1 MKTIFIT
8 IILCIAAFQVV
19 GQVPDHIVCDSAKK
33 MCEAGDEHFNFEGNE
48 EYCTQPLYYYFHY
61 DIDAPNYVGL
71 QSLGSGGTMSLYYLT
86 NSSFSPNVCDQ
97 VELGTATLVGFFDFD
112 TYDQDTIPFNDAG
125 MYVIKIVHDSCYLNP
140 YIWTYPVPA
149 IAFNLMM
156 KNWNNN
162 TCPDFQE
169 DPPSDNCKNCIT
181 SFSPTAGKYI
191 VSAWVSEDGAS
202 MNTVTYEN
210 ASIGISFT
218 GDPALYTLAPTG
230 RIIDGWQQIQQV
242 IEVPAGATEIHLT
255 LQSGGVD
262 TYFDDIRFHPL
273 DGSMVSY
280 VYDPGNLRLMAKL
293 DERNYATFYE
303 YDEEGKL
310 TRVKRETERGV
321 MTIQENRDN
330 IRKQ

>member
-33 MCEAGDEHFNFEGNE
+33 VCETGDEAYNLTGNE
-48 EYCTQPLYYYFHY
+48 MYCTQPLYYYFHQNA
-61 DIDAPNYVGL
+61 IATNAVL
-71 QSLGSGGTMSLYYLT
+71 FHSEGSGGNIALYHT
-86 NSSFSPNVCDQ
+86 PGEGFTSGFCDQ
-97 VELGTATLVGFFDFD
+97 VELGTATLVSSFSFD
-112 TYDQDTIPFNDAG
+112 TYENVTLPFNQPG
-125 MYVIKIVHDSCYLNP
+125 LYMLQVVHDSCYIDSFIAP
-140 YIWTYPVPA
+140 SPITR
-149 IAFNLMM
+149 IAFSIFLQSTTGI
-156 KNWNNN
+156 
-162 TCPDFQE
+162 TCPDFQPGPQAPDCE
-169 DPPSDNCKNCIT
+169 NCIT

>member
-1 MKTIFIT
+1 MKR
-8 IILCIAAFQVV
+8 ILAALTLFLFTLCGYTQSFTNVSCNTAA
-19 GQVPDHIVCDSAKK
+19 PLCDNQEYLHNLS
-33 MCEAGDEHFNFEGNE
+33 GNTAL
-48 EYCTQPLYYYFHY
+48 CTQPLFYYFHY
-61 DIDAPNYVGL
+61 NSTSTNYLHITAYGQSGAYTLYRVDAPNISSETCALLY
-71 QSLGSGGTMSLYYLT
+71 GSGTSVI
-86 NSSFSPNVCDQ
+86 SSSTFAYNASFGV
-97 VELGTATLVGFFDFD
+97 
-112 TYDQDTIPFNDAG
+112 PFNEEG
-125 MYVIKIVHDSCYLNP
+125 LYVLRLQFDSCS
-140 YIWTYPVPA
+140 VD
-149 IAFNLMM
+149 
-156 KNWNNN
+156 NNN
-162 TCPDFQE
+162 DPILNYHLGMELFTNITCPE
-169 DPPSDNCKNCIT
+169 PAPIEPVSDCENCIT
-181 SFSPTAGKYI
+181 SFSPTAGQYI